1 MIKGLMKI
9 AFWGTVGV
17 ATGLVGIGLL
27 AALDDAD
34 YPLE

>member
-1 MIKGLMKI
+1 MLGKMIKIAALGTIGL
-9 AFWGTVGV
+9 
-17 ATGLVGIGLL
+17 ATGLVGLGLL

>member
-1 MIKGLMKI
+1 MLGKLCKFAVLTTIGI
-9 AFWGTVGV
+9 
-17 ATGLVGIGLL
+17 ATGLIGLGLL

>member
-1 MIKGLMKI
+1 MIKTLAKI

>member
-1 MIKGLMKI
+1 MIGKMIKIVAIGTIGL
-9 AFWGTVGV
+9 
-17 ATGLVGIGLL
+17 ATGLVGLGLL

>member
-1 MIKGLMKI
+1 MIKPLAKI
-9 AFWGTVGV
+9 AFWETVGV
-17 ATGLVGIGLL
+17 ATSLVGIGLL

>member
-1 MIKGLMKI
+1 MFGTMMKI
-9 AFWGTVGV
+9 AFWGTVGI
-17 ATGLVGIGLL
+17 ATGLVCIGLL